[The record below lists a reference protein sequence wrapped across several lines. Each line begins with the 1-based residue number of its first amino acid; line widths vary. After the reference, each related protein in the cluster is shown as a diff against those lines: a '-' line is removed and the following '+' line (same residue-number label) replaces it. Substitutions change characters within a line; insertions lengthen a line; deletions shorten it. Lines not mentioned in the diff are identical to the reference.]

1 MWNKFH
7 SGTLDYWST
16 SKRTNVLF
24 IRKLDRYCIAAT
36 PLPNSNILMTYI
48 SSHITHFD
56 LNP

>member
-24 IRKLDRYCIAAT
+24 IRKLDIAAT
-36 PLPNSNILMTYI
+36 SLPNSNIMMTYI
-48 SSHITHFD
+48 SSHITYFD